1 MPWSPTQSFPHPL
14 ANIQSSNADASM
26 SNYISYTLVD
36 MLVWQGL
43 GDVVNQFRVHQ
54 LGLEPISLWWAPGI
68 LSRLKVPHTYCWS
81 PALIPRPG
89 DWAPHISISGFF
101 FLSLASN
108 YTPPPDLQEF
118 LDAGPPP
125 VYIGFGSIVVDDP
138 NAMTKLIFEAV
149 EKSGQRALVSK
160 GWGGFGADDMG
171 KPDSVY
177 MIGNCPHDWLF
188 KHVSCVVHHGGAGTT
203 AAGIACGKPT
213 VVVPFF
219 GDQTFV
225 SVQAISLINR
235 LMT

>member
-1 MPWSPTQSFPHPL
+1 MPWSPTQAFPHPL
-14 ANIQSSNADASM
+14 ANIQSSNADVSM
-26 SNYISYTLVD
+26 TNYMSYTLVD

-81 PALIPRPG
+81 PALIPRPA
-89 DWAPHISISGFF
+89 DWASHISISGFF
-101 FLSLASN
+101 FLEQATN
-108 YTPPPDLQEF
+108 YTPPADLKEF

-149 EKSGQRALVSK
+149 QKSGQRALVSK
-160 GWGGFGADDMG
+160 GWGGLGADDLG
-171 KPDSVY
+171 KPEDVY

-188 KHVSCVVHHGGAGTT
+188 KRVSCVVHHGGAGTT

-213 VVVPFF
+213 VIVPFF
-219 GDQTFV
+219 GDQPFV
-225 SVQAISLINR
+225 SAVKYKTE
-235 LMT
+235 LMD